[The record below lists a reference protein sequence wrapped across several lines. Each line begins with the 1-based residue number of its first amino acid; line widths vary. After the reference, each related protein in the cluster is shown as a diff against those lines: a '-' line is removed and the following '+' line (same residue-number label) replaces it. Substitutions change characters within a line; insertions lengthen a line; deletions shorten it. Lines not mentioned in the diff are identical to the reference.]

1 MTAKQQ
7 MQHESSTLS
16 LPDADRGG
24 TLEGMVVIELT
35 ETLAG
40 EFAGGLLADL
50 GATVIKV
57 EPPEGSPRRRLGP
70 AIAGEDALYFQSE
83 NRGKYSVCADVKALT
98 HAPWFAQ
105 LLSAADAIV
114 EDLGPGRL
122 EAAALSPAVLQQRHP
137 RLCHL
142 RISPFGQTGPLA
154 GEGGDDRIAQAFSNM
169 QFTTGF
175 PDHPPISV
183 SVSWD
188 QRGQGP

>member
-1 MTAKQQ
+1 MTARQPFQ
-7 MQHESSTLS
+7 VAGSRLA
-16 LPDADRGG
+16 LPDSDRGG
-24 TLEGMVVIELT
+24 ALADMVVIELT

-57 EPPEGSPRRRLGP
+57 EAPEGSPLRRLGP

-83 NRGKYSVCADVKALT
+83 NRGKYSVCADLTAL
-98 HAPWFAQ
+98 ADEPWFVR
-105 LLSAADAIV
+105 LLSVADAIV

-122 EAAALSPAVLQQRHP
+122 EAIALSPHALQQRHP

-154 GEGGDDRIAQAFSNM
+154 GEHG
-169 QFTTGF
+169 
-175 PDHPPISV
+175 
-183 SVSWD
+183 
-188 QRGQGP
+188 